1 MPESPRIFICY
12 ARVDNES
19 PDPSKCW
26 LDRLLRQLSPLERQG
41 LLKIWSDEDTKLGTD
56 WDQTIKETLNQ
67 ALAAVLLV
75 SQDFLGSKYINE
87 VELPLLL
94 KRHKEQGIVLLPVVL
109 RRSDL
114 DAPFFYTDEA
124 GQQQTFALSRLQA
137 PNWGYKPLN
146 AMTEAEQDET
156 LYKVYERLK
165 EIVEKAS
172 VAPPQPEP
180 QAPSGGQAKTKAP
193 GYRPFQAP
201 PLPQFFVERPEHLDK
216 VKALM
221 LPESQTPGTLVVS
234 AIYGLGGIGKSVLA
248 SALAHHPEIQNRY
261 CDGILWATLGQN
273 PDLLPLLSDWIQ
285 ALGDYNTKPTSLDSA
300 SSHLRTL
307 LYDKRVLLVV
317 DDVWNPN
324 HADPFRVGGDNCCVL
339 VTTRSAQLA
348 NVTRYDLDVMTE
360 SQSVQMLANAIHHP
374 LSVEERHAAET
385 LAKEVGYLPLAL
397 ELTAAQV
404 EEGVPWSQLLQDL
417 RSEVAD
423 LTALDRVDA
432 DELDD
437 DAKRR
442 KHSLVACF
450 NLSVKLLTKD
460 QLALFAW
467 LGVLPEDVSVTPGMV
482 ATLWNL
488 PERQAARTLLK
499 FKQKALLLSVSGL
512 ADGTP
517 TYRMH
522 DLMHDLAV
530 QLLQAPVEPEGE
542 KELPG
547 LGLTKALAHGQLLER
562 YRAKT
567 QNNQWHTLPE
577 DGYIHAHLT
586 WHMGQAEQP
595 EAVHDLL
602 QETTA
607 EGRNAWYEAC
617 DALGQPAQFVSD
629 LGRAWELAE
638 KSYAEDP
645 TRSIVLQC
653 HYGLIKTSLN
663 SMAQNIPAELIAT
676 FVKNGFWSPAQ
687 GLAYA
692 QQALEPRR
700 RKEIIKALTPNLPE
714 SLLPKAVELARTIE
728 SERYRASAITA
739 LTIRLPELY
748 EEALEIAR
756 ETSDESIRQSIFICL
771 GSRIPNELHGKA
783 ADIAREMLSGENR
796 VFVLQRLAKKI
807 PELYAEALA
816 LACEIS
822 RKVDR
827 GSALWWLSIEL
838 PEELYE
844 KAIEATHGIK
854 DQDRVKVLTRLAR
867 KRPELY
873 SEVLEEI
880 RKLQNE
886 SEQARALRSLVKDC
900 PQLYTEVLEVA
911 GEIQDERSRSFALQ
925 ELAQNLP
932 ENLYS
937 EFLSEVK
944 SIQEEQLRT
953 ETLISLNEK
962 LPELYPEVLEVTR
975 SIQDAYHRLGA
986 LTALTR
992 YFPELYSESLEVARS
1007 ILDEYHRARALA
1019 GLAKQFPGLYP
1030 EALEITKSISH
1041 EYHRSLALEALAEH
1055 LPETMYADALEIT
1068 QSMRHEASRT
1078 LALEAFALK
1087 IPELIPEVFEIIRRL
1102 ENKIYPNTSIFH
1114 ELKQKFGELP
1124 AAHSEILSFFGYDS
1138 SLIRAK
1144 DLPEQLYPEALRQA
1158 QLLEDDLHQLYALG
1172 TMAEYLPELYSE
1184 ILESTKALPKEL
1196 EREQAL
1202 KSISAKLPQDLY
1214 QKALEITQSIS
1225 YERYRSDALESL
1237 AEKLPTELYPL
1248 ALEITKSFQKT
1259 EWQAHALRALAANL
1273 PESLHA
1279 EALDVVRL
1287 IQHDDNLLT
1296 HLSLGEI
1303 ITSLSRNLSEALY
1316 PEALEIAR
1324 SMQNEEAKAF
1334 ALASL
1339 AEKRPELTLEVIEI
1353 TRSFQ
1358 NWDDQ
1363 WAVLSALIERNL
1375 ASCRYGDLLA
1385 LIKSIQSDSDKAN
1398 VLSTLAD
1405 DLPEAL
1411 YAEALVVARS
1421 IENESYRAGA
1431 LRALARGLPEAL
1443 YAEALVVAR
1452 PIQDGGYR
1460 AKALSALAVKMPDLY
1475 SEALAAVN
1483 SIESEFF
1490 RSWALTNLVKELPE
1504 SWYLEALEVARSLQQ
1519 ESDRVQALIPLTEKL
1534 PELYPEV
1541 FELIGSLTHEPDRCR
1556 FLRALAPNL
1565 PEELYPQALELT
1577 KLIENSYDRK
1587 RVLDDLAE
1595 NLPKKLYPEVL
1606 LMVQSIQS
1614 QGTSTKYL
1622 LEDLIYNLDQN
1633 DLDLSLWKLLLT
1645 TISCQWRK
1653 HYLNHLAQLAPAI
1666 VSLGGEAALRGVVE
1680 SMRQVCGWWP

>member
-201 PLPQFFVERPEHLDK
+201 PLPQFFVDRPEHLDA

-248 SALAHHPEIQNRY
+248 SALAHNSDIKDRY
-261 CDGILWATLGQN
+261 SDGILWATLGQN

-324 HADPFRVGGDNCCVL
+324 HADPFRVGGENCCVL

-348 NVTRYDLDVMTE
+348 NVTRYELREMTE
-360 SQSVQMLANAIHHP
+360 PQSVELLANAIHHQ
-374 LSVEERHAAET
+374 LTEDERHAAET

-404 EEGVPWSQLLQDL
+404 EEGVPWSQLLEDL

-423 LTALDRVDA
+423 LTALDRIDA

-499 FKQKALLLSVSGL
+499 FKQKALLLSGSGL

-530 QLLQAPVEPEGE
+530 RLLQAPLEPDCD

-547 LGLTKALAHGQLLER
+547 LGLTKAKAHGQLLER
-562 YRAKT
+562 YQAKT
-567 QNNQWHTLPE
+567 ENRQWHTLRG

-586 WHMGQAEQP
+586 WHMEQAEQP

-617 DALGQPAQFVSD
+617 DALGQPTQFVSD

-638 KSYAEDP
+638 KSYTEDP
-645 TRSIVLQC
+645 TRSIVRQC

-663 SMAQNIPAELIAT
+663 SLAQNIPAELIAT

-692 QQALEPRR
+692 QQAQQDYT
-700 RKEIIKALTPNLPE
+700 KASVIQALVPHLPE
-714 SLLPKAVELARTIE
+714 SLLPKVLELVRTIRFEYSRANAFIELAKHHPKLYGEALEVTRQIQDE
-728 SERYRASAITA
+728 SSRSEVLTA
-739 LTIRLPELY
+739 LAEQLPELY
-748 EEALEIAR
+748 PEALEV
-756 ETSDESIRQSIFICL
+756 TRQ
-771 GSRIPNELHGKA
+771 
-783 ADIAREMLSGENR
+783 
-796 VFVLQRLAKKI
+796 
-807 PELYAEALA
+807 
-816 LACEIS
+816 
-822 RKVDR
+822 
-827 GSALWWLSIEL
+827 
-838 PEELYE
+838 
-844 KAIEATHGIK
+844 
-854 DQDRVKVLTRLAR
+854 
-867 KRPELY
+867 
-873 SEVLEEI
+873 
-880 RKLQNE
+880 
-886 SEQARALRSLVKDC
+886 
-900 PQLYTEVLEVA
+900 
-911 GEIQDERSRSFALQ
+911 IQDESSRSLALRA
-925 ELAQNLP
+925 LAEKLP
-932 ENLYS
+932 EALYPEALEVTRQIQN
-937 EFLSEVK
+937 EFYRSLALRALAEKLPEALYPEALEVTRQ
-944 SIQEEQLRT
+944 IQDESSRSDALRA
-953 ETLISLNEK
+953 LAEK
-962 LPELYPEVLEVTR
+962 LPELYPEALEVTR
-975 SIQDAYHRLGA
+975 QIQD
-986 LTALTR
+986 
-992 YFPELYSESLEVARS
+992 ESS
-1007 ILDEYHRARALA
+1007 
-1019 GLAKQFPGLYP
+1019 
-1030 EALEITKSISH
+1030 
-1041 EYHRSLALEALAEH
+1041 RSL
-1055 LPETMYADALEIT
+1055 
-1068 QSMRHEASRT
+1068 
-1078 LALEAFALK
+1078 
-1087 IPELIPEVFEIIRRL
+1087 
-1102 ENKIYPNTSIFH
+1102 
-1114 ELKQKFGELP
+1114 
-1124 AAHSEILSFFGYDS
+1124 
-1138 SLIRAK
+1138 
-1144 DLPEQLYPEALRQA
+1144 
-1158 QLLEDDLHQLYALG
+1158 
-1172 TMAEYLPELYSE
+1172 
-1184 ILESTKALPKEL
+1184 
-1196 EREQAL
+1196 
-1202 KSISAKLPQDLY
+1202 
-1214 QKALEITQSIS
+1214 
-1225 YERYRSDALESL
+1225 
-1237 AEKLPTELYPL
+1237 
-1248 ALEITKSFQKT
+1248 
-1259 EWQAHALRALAANL
+1259 ALRALA
-1273 PESLHA
+1273 
-1279 EALDVVRL
+1279 
-1287 IQHDDNLLT
+1287 
-1296 HLSLGEI
+1296 
-1303 ITSLSRNLSEALY
+1303 
-1316 PEALEIAR
+1316 
-1324 SMQNEEAKAF
+1324 
-1334 ALASL
+1334 
-1339 AEKRPELTLEVIEI
+1339 
-1353 TRSFQ
+1353 
-1358 NWDDQ
+1358 
-1363 WAVLSALIERNL
+1363 
-1375 ASCRYGDLLA
+1375 
-1385 LIKSIQSDSDKAN
+1385 
-1398 VLSTLAD
+1398 
-1405 DLPEAL
+1405 
-1411 YAEALVVARS
+1411 
-1421 IENESYRAGA
+1421 
-1431 LRALARGLPEAL
+1431 
-1443 YAEALVVAR
+1443 
-1452 PIQDGGYR
+1452 
-1460 AKALSALAVKMPDLY
+1460 
-1475 SEALAAVN
+1475 
-1483 SIESEFF
+1483 
-1490 RSWALTNLVKELPE
+1490 
-1504 SWYLEALEVARSLQQ
+1504 
-1519 ESDRVQALIPLTEKL
+1519 EKL
-1534 PELYPEV
+1534 PELYPEALEV
-1541 FELIGSLTHEPDRCR
+1541 TRQIQDESSRSLA
-1556 FLRALAPNL
+1556 LRALAEKL
-1565 PEELYPQALELT
+1565 PELYPEALEVT
-1577 KLIENSYDRK
+1577 RQIQDESSRS
-1587 RVLDDLAE
+1587 
-1595 NLPKKLYPEVL
+1595 
-1606 LMVQSIQS
+1606 LM
-1614 QGTSTKYL
+1614 
-1622 LEDLIYNLDQN
+1622 
-1633 DLDLSLWKLLLT
+1633 
-1645 TISCQWRK
+1645 R
-1653 HYLNHLAQLAPAI
+1653 
-1666 VSLGGEAALRGVVE
+1666 
-1680 SMRQVCGWWP
+1680 